1 MPAATVPLYRV
12 NERRR
17 WHTGGNNQL
26 FDAAGSTQ
34 NPSATRRRRAP
45 QLASDTRANISDWGW
60 RELLSAA
67 RYLYGNFGPIRGA
80 MWQMVTYA
88 VGNAFQV
95 QYIGRNREWGTRM
108 EEAIYEADKICDVR
122 GPSFD
127 FKTSLCLDL
136 LSMLRDGDCSTVLT
150 ESETGWPQFQS
161 IPAHRICSVG
171 KIKEGTVE
179 DGPFAGRSITNGII
193 QNDAGLAIGFRV
205 AIGAETHIDIPAGN
219 LAMDYRPEFT
229 DQPRGITW
237 LASAIYDAQD
247 LADIRGYLKTALKS
261 EASITL
267 IEHNEAGEAMDPTG
281 SILRGTSTRT
291 DNNELTATPS
301 VEHFDDATIRYF
313 RANTGSK
320 IEAPNS
326 QRPSVQ
332 HQQFT
337 FEILRSAF
345 EALGWPIEFYDPSAL
360 GGANIRLRVA
370 QAKRTL
376 ESLQHIARRIA
387 ARKHT
392 YMIAK
397 LIKLGVLPLDEDW
410 WKIEHKS
417 PRDLTVDNGRD
428 TKADL
433 ELYVKGVITLD
444 ELCARNGTYWEE
456 VQDQK
461 IREAKR
467 LNERCAEEGVDVQQ
481 VQMLTPNG
489 NAQPQAA
496 QETEDTEDEE
506 TSPRQ

>member
-1 MPAATVPLYRV
+1 MPAASVPLYRT
-12 NERRR
+12 NLRHHRYG
-17 WHTGGNNQL
+17 WGGNNSL
-26 FDAAGSTQ
+26 FDAAGNTS
-34 NPSATRRRRAP
+34 NPATSRRRRPP
-45 QLASDTRANISDWGW
+45 QLATDTRGNVSDFGW

-67 RYLYGNFGPIRGA
+67 RYLYANFGPIRGA
-80 MWQMVTYA
+80 MWQMVNYA

-95 QYIGRNREWGTRM
+95 QYIGRNREWGNRM
-108 EEAIYEADKICDVR
+108 EEAVYQADKICDVR
-122 GPSFD
+122 GQSFD
-127 FKTSLCLDL
+127 FKTSLSLDL
-136 LSMLRDGDCSTVLT
+136 LSILRDGDCSTVLT
-150 ESETGWPQFQS
+150 QSESGWPQFQS
-161 IPAHRICSVG
+161 IPAHRIVSVG
-171 KIKEGTVE
+171 KIDDGRVT
-179 DGPFAGRSITNGII
+179 DGPFTGRAISNGII
-193 QNDAGLAIGFRV
+193 LNDVGLAIGYRV
-205 AIGAETHIDIPAGN
+205 SLGGDEFMDVPAGN
-219 LAMDYRPEFT
+219 LTMDYRPEFC
-229 DQPRGITW
+229 DQARGITW
-237 LASAIYDAQD
+237 LAAAIYDAQD
-247 LADIRGYLKTALKS
+247 LADIRGYLKTALKT

-267 IEHNEAGEAMDPTG
+267 VEHNEAGVAMDAAG
-281 SILRGTSTRT
+281 SIFNGVATRS
-291 DNNELTATPS
+291 DNNEVTATAS

-313 RANTGSK
+313 RSNTGSK

-337 FEILRSAF
+337 FEILRGAF

-397 LIKLGVLPLDEDW
+397 LIKLGVLEEDEDW

-467 LNERCAEEGVDVQQ
+467 LNERCAEEGVDRQQ

-489 NAQPQAA
+489 NESPGAP
-496 QETEDTEDEE
+496 EKEEDDEE
-506 TSPRQ
+506 TKPGR